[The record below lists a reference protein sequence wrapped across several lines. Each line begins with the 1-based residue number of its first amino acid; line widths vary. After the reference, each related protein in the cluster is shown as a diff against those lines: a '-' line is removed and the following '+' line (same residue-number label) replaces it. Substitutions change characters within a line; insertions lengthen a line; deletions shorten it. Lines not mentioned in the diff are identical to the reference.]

1 MVHAEPSHAPERRI
15 GRVLKSQSL
24 GRRRVMLIVI
34 FSIAPLGLTPGRT
47 LIEED
52 IHATIN

>member
-24 GRRRVMLIVI
+24 GRRRVMLIVMRLPQVKRKI
-34 FSIAPLGLTPGRT
+34 RI
-47 LIEED
+47 
-52 IHATIN
+52 